1 MLRQQGLMSYRFPV
15 LRPAATAPQDSP
27 FFRGQPALRVVG
39 VQELVRDGTLIVRAL
54 DHARDAVFLDPPAPI
69 AGLALTRPTIMG
81 IVNVTP
87 DSFSDGGRFAS
98 HERAVAHAQRLLAEG
113 ADILDIG
120 GESTRPGAAEV
131 TIQDEIDRTA
141 PVIATLRAA
150 GMRAPISIDTRKARV
165 AEAALRAGADIVND
179 VSALTWDCDMAAL
192 VAEAGV
198 PVCLMHAQG
207 TPQTMQKDPKYND
220 VRFDVHDWLMAALAR
235 AAAAGIDHTRIIL
248 DPGIGFGKTVAHNI
262 ALLSHLA
269 LLHASGC
276 AILLGAS
283 RKRFI
288 GVLSGAEAT
297 DARLAGSLAV
307 ALHGASQGAQI
318 LRVHDVEETRQALTL
333 WQAMNEKTCKIE
345 DCGGT

>member
-1 MLRQQGLMSYRFPV
+1 MIYRLPV
-15 LRPAATAPQDSP
+15 LRPAATAPYDAP
-27 FFRGQPALRVVG
+27 VFRGQSALRVVG
-39 VQELVRDGTLIVRAL
+39 VQDLTRAGTLHERAL
-54 DHARDAVFLDPPAPI
+54 DPTRDAAFLDPPAPI
-69 AGLALTRPTIMG
+69 AGLTLTRPMIMG

-98 HERAVAHAQRLLAEG
+98 HERAVAHAERLLAEG

-131 TIQDEIDRTA
+131 AIQDEIERTA
-141 PVIATLRAA
+141 PVIAALRAA
-150 GMRAPISIDTRKARV
+150 GVRAPISIDTRKARV
-165 AEAALRAGADIVND
+165 AEAALAAGADIVND

-235 AAAAGIDHTRIIL
+235 AEAAGIDRARIIL
-248 DPGIGFGKTVAHNI
+248 DPGIGFGKTVAHNL

-288 GVLSGAEAT
+288 GALSGTEAA

-307 ALHGASQGAQI
+307 ALQGASQGAQI
-318 LRVHDVEETRQALTL
+318 LRVHDVDETRQALTL
-333 WQAMNEKTCKIE
+333 WRAITEKTCKIE

>member
-1 MLRQQGLMSYRFPV
+1 MSYAMPL
-15 LRPAATAPQDSP
+15 LRPAALAPDDSP
-27 FFRGQPALRVVG
+27 AFRGQTALRLTG
-39 VQELVRDGTLIVRAL
+39 VQDLSRAGNLPARNIDPGRDR
-54 DHARDAVFLDPPAPI
+54 VFLDPPAPL
-69 AGLALTRPTIMG
+69 AGLCLSRPRIMG

-87 DSFSDGGRFAS
+87 DSFSDGGRFDS
-98 HERAVAHAQRLLAEG
+98 HDSAIAHAKRLVSEG

-131 TIQDEIDRTA
+131 LHADEIARTA
-141 PVIATLRAA
+141 PVIAALRDA
-150 GMRAPISIDTRKARV
+150 GVTAPISIDTRKADV
-165 AEAALRAGADIVND
+165 ARAALAAGADIVND
-179 VSALTWDCDMAAL
+179 VSALTWDRDMGAL

-220 VRFDVHDWLMAALAR
+220 VRFDVQDWLMDALAR
-235 AAAAGIDHTRIIL
+235 AEAAGIDRKHVIL

-262 ALLSHLA
+262 ALLTHLA

-288 GVLSGAEAT
+288 GVLGGAERAS
-297 DARLAGSLAV
+297 DRMGGSLAV
-307 ALHGASQGAQI
+307 ALHAAAQGAQI
-318 LRVHDVEETRQALTL
+318 LRVHDVAETRQALSL
-333 WQAMNEKTCKIE
+333 WQALNEKEEAGEI
-345 DCGGT
+345 